1 MYFKKYVLLGVNYIA
16 RMHTVTSVLCYIENL
31 IFLENNV
38 NNIAWFWKTLDVQST
53 DSSVDLFNTLLIR
66 GSFLSTFYT
75 SFRKI
80 VHNSKKIVNLLVS
93 FLSTFYTSFRKI
105 VHNLKEIVNLLG
117 LLACL
122 FVDIKTYPLTKYYYF
137 YERVYFIYR
146 LFILFIS
153 TFSFLR
159 FLYSV
164 SWRYKRDYRQASINV

>member
-66 GSFLSTFYT
+66 G
-75 SFRKI
+75 
-80 VHNSKKIVNLLVS
+80 S